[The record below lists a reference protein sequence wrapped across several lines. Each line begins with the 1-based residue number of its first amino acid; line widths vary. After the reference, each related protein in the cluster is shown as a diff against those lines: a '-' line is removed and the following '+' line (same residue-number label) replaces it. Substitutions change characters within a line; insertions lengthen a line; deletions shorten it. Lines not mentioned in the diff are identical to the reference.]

1 MLLYYFHKGL
11 VKILD
16 TQEKKSIESSHN
28 IPIFPLEG
36 VVMFPDTYLP
46 LNIFEPRYLK
56 MINRAI
62 SSENRLIGMIQ
73 PIKNNSAGSEVNFHQ
88 VGCVGKIIK
97 FEETV
102 DNRYL
107 ITLKG
112 YSRFHLI
119 SDKTNQDNYIM
130 GEIDWSSFNQDLK
143 KEKIKQSYSNL
154 KSAFKNYLKLKN
166 IKVNAQAIDL
176 CYDYNL
182 VDQLTMICPL
192 APEEKQLLLETISL
206 SKRNN
211 LLLSIINSYIKQASI
226 SDIIKHRKKDILN

>member
-1 MLLYYFHKGL
+1 MTKH
-11 VKILD
+11 
-16 TQEKKSIESSHN
+16 EKKLIEFSEN

-73 PIKNNSAGSEVNFHQ
+73 PIKDNRAGSEVNFYQ
-88 VGCVGKIIK
+88 VGCAGKIIK
-97 FEETV
+97 FEETA

-112 YSRFHLI
+112 HRRFHLI

-130 GEIDWSSFNQDLK
+130 GEIDWSAFNQDLK
-143 KEKIKQSYSNL
+143 NKKIKESYSNL
-154 KSAFKNYLKLKN
+154 KLAFKKYLKLKS
-166 IKVNAQAIDL
+166 IKVNTEVIDS

-182 VDQLTMICPL
+182 VDQLTMISPL
-192 APEEKQLLLETISL
+192 APEEKQLLLETVSL

-211 LLLSIINSYIKQASI
+211 LLLSIIDSYIKQASI
-226 SDIIKHRKKDILN
+226 ADVIKH